1 MNGKSERKKQLETLL
16 LNKPSFPLAMLSTHL
31 HPLDNRDAG
40 WNELVP

>member
-1 MNGKSERKKQLETLL
+1 MKEKKQLEMLL

-31 HPLDNRDAG
+31 HPLDNRDAS